1 MSLSFASSWDA
12 PGDGNSQ
19 TGSRVPEFDGAPD
32 SPHRRPHRPP
42 RVRGAAEPR
51 GWRPNVGVIG
61 AGRAGSVLGAA
72 LRRAGFPVTAVS
84 ARSEASRARA
94 AALLPGVPVSDPPR
108 VARAAGLLV
117 LAVADDALG
126 WVVAELAG
134 QEALAPGATVVHV
147 SGCSGLDVLAPA
159 ISQGALGVALHPA
172 MTFTGTTSDLDRIP
186 GAFFGVTAGDGARQR
201 GEEIVRA
208 LGGVAVP
215 IDEQSRP
222 LWHAGLAHGAN
233 HLVTLVSSA
242 VDVLRAA
249 GVPDPGAVL
258 RPLLTAALDNAL
270 DQGDAALTGPVARG
284 DAGTVARHLA
294 VLAGRSPAERGIY
307 LALARATA
315 ARLPELTNPTL
326 VDVLADITVSAA
338 GAASAPTGEPA
349 PEAMRAAAAVRA
361 AGAVSGM
368 SAPQPPRSYR

>member
-1 MSLSFASSWDA
+1 
-12 PGDGNSQ
+12 
-19 TGSRVPEFDGAPD
+19 
-32 SPHRRPHRPP
+32 
-42 RVRGAAEPR
+42 
-51 GWRPNVGVIG
+51 
-61 AGRAGSVLGAA
+61 
-72 LRRAGFPVTAVS
+72 
-84 ARSEASRARA
+84 
-94 AALLPGVPVSDPPR
+94 
-108 VARAAGLLV
+108 
-117 LAVADDALG
+117 
-126 WVVAELAG
+126 
-134 QEALAPGATVVHV
+134 
-147 SGCSGLDVLAPA
+147 
-159 ISQGALGVALHPA
+159 
-172 MTFTGTTSDLDRIP
+172 
-186 GAFFGVTAGDGARQR
+186 VTAGDGALRR

-242 VDVLRAA
+242 ADVLRTA

-270 DQGDAALTGPVARG
+270 DRGDAALTGPVARG

-294 VLAGRSPAERGIY
+294 VLAGRSPAERGTY

-315 ARLPELTNPTL
+315 ARLPELTNPAL

-338 GAASAPTGEPA
+338 GAASLPTGEPA